1 MRKIEESGFQVVL
14 ENDTSF
20 RIGELPAYRELSGA
34 HLKEMDVGWWDAREG
49 RLIILEL
56 KGEEIWDEFDGKQ
69 NASEH
74 LIGELS
80 KKANDTLLILASVW
94 SGTELGLQIKK
105 DLPIAVHT
113 YPGKDRYMLAFR
125 AKADRGCF
133 FNRIPIFS
141 EFLFFRCPTRTSR
154 NRNSSYQKK
163 RRCHLDRRERSC
175 GFGIFTKAQDSSL
188 RSE

>member
-20 RIGELPAYRELSGA
+20 RIGELPAYQKLSGA

-56 KGEEIWDEFDGKQ
+56 KGEEIWDEFDGKQQ

-133 FNRIPIFS
+133 FNRTPIFFRIFIFPMPNPDKPEPKFIVS
-141 EFLFFRCPTRTSR
+141 EKEALSSR
-154 NRNSSYQKK
+154 PEGEILWVWY
-163 RRCHLDRRERSC
+163 
-175 GFGIFTKAQDSSL
+175 FY
-188 RSE
+188 